1 MYRVR
6 ISEIEIVDGEKKI
19 ARFNVLTKQAISLR
33 VLEKELDW
41 DALTKAITEGIQLV
55 DEQNRMD

>member
-6 ISEIEIVDGEKKI
+6 ISEIEIVDGDRKV
-19 ARFNVLTKQAISLR
+19 ARFNVLAQQAISLR

-41 DALTKAITEGIQLV
+41 DALIQAITKGIQLV
-55 DEQNRMD
+55 DEQNRVD